1 MEVTSF
7 TNFRQQLK
15 SSLDKVRNN
24 HKPLVVD
31 CGNDGDIVIISKAEY
46 DNMQETFLG
55 FKSVIGPDQN
65 INK

>member
-1 MEVTSF
+1 MEITSF
-7 TNFRQQLK
+7 RNFRQQIK
-15 SSLDKVRNN
+15 VSLDKVRRS

-46 DNMQETFLG
+46 DNMQETFRL
-55 FKSVIGPDQN
+55 FKSATVSSQN